1 MSDDRKPS
9 AILRALWEEYGAPRF
24 IAGYYWLPCAR
35 CGCAVGNLVVALR
48 PESADALIGR
58 GAGDTRTW
66 CAMLAETGAG
76 LDYYQAVVLD
86 DVYEDAYAA
95 ACRGWGSENPQVQS
109 IEALDGLVAGA
120 IAERETAEVTSA
132 LGRAVEASIRY
143 LEGLGL

>member
-1 MSDDRKPS
+1 MNDDRKPS
-9 AILRALWEEYGAPRF
+9 EILRALWEEYGAPRF

-66 CAMLAETGAG
+66 CDKLAQMCAG

-95 ACRGWGSENPQVQS
+95 ACRGWDSENPQVQS
-109 IEALDGLVAGA
+109 IEAIDAAGA
-120 IAERETAEVTSA
+120 IAERGEAEVVFA
-132 LGRAVEASIRY
+132 LGRAVEASIGY